1 MKLKVFVL
9 SMMLAM
15 TLAGCNEASN
25 EAAIEESNE
34 TSSQAG
40 ASSSENETV
49 NVKELV
55 YNLSM
60 RNITDQSAVILQ
72 DQLIVEEDG
81 TETVYDLTKEDFF
94 VSIAPYIHTT
104 HP

>member
-9 SMMLAM
+9 SMLVAM

-25 EAAIEESNE
+25 EASNE
-34 TSSQAG
+34 TSSGAG
-40 ASSSENETV
+40 ASSSENE
-49 NVKELV
+49 NIDIKELV

-81 TETVYDLTKEDFF
+81 TETIYDLTEEDFF
-94 VSIAPYIHTT
+94 VSIAPYINTT